1 MIRDILDIAGECI
14 NHPQRRAVWS
24 PEVGRYMCP
33 DTAEGQRVALNYQ
46 AVQHPP
52 IDPQFKLVFLAA
64 VAGTVLFTVL
74 CILLTLLAGEQLPSL
89 LEKIVMGL
97 FDLAKIGFG
106 AIVGLLGG
114 KRLDGA
120 KA

>member
-1 MIRDILDIAGECI
+1 MIRDMLEIAAECVH
-14 NHPQRRAVWS
+14 HPQRRAVWS
-24 PEVGRYMCP
+24 PEANRYVCP
-33 DTAEGQRVALNYQ
+33 DTDEGKAVSLNYQ
-46 AVQHPP
+46 AVRHPP
-52 IDPQFKLVFLAA
+52 LDPQFKLVFFAA
-64 VAGTVLFTVL
+64 ATGTVLFTVL
-74 CILLTLLAGEQLPSL
+74 CILLTVLAGEQLPSL

-106 AIVGLLGG
+106 AIVGLLGA